1 MRTTGLLLD
10 RELRDSYTLLLEARS
25 GGAGGPAGGAGA
37 AEPRVA
43 HARLTVS
50 VTDVNDN
57 CPVFVGR
64 PYVAALPAGSEPGTH
79 VITVRADDADAGDNG
94 EVSAARHPHESL

>member
-10 RELRDSYTLLLEARS
+10 REMRDSYTLLLEARS
-25 GGAGGPAGGAGA
+25 GGAGG